1 MCLTLGLVCVQLLD
15 LQIRNTICR
24 HWKYVSPSDP
34 GVYKWC
40 SIYKYKIQDVCTWNT
55 SHPGTS
61 VSATV
66 TTFHGLLWPF
76 SATQRF
82 PRIFQQFPQCPQTSY
97 CCVHQRLFQHVIKS
111 ILFFRGGR
119 GTRVP
124 IYFDSWYNVDILIV
138 VTMLNVDAWRRS
150 SVGWEKLSP
159 SMQSTV
165 CSPFHCFA
173 LICIGF
179 CSYLQCTDCICIGFC
194 SYLHWILLIIVL
206 QLTLRTS
213 QNVPAQ
219 TVPSSMIQ
227 SKTTIASGLVNDD
240 DYDDDEDD
248 TKKSRWTICRI
259 SHWTRARNRQSLAK
273 APL

>member
-55 SHPGTS
+55 SHPGAS

-111 ILFFRGGR
+111 ILFFRGDGAP
-119 GTRVP
+119 GYP
-124 IYFDSWYNVDILIV
+124 YILILG
-138 VTMLNVDAWRRS
+138 TILIYLDCCNNVKCRR
-150 SVGWEKLSP
+150 
-159 SMQSTV
+159 M
-165 CSPFHCFA
+165 A
-173 LICIGF
+173 
-179 CSYLQCTDCICIGFC
+179 
-194 SYLHWILLIIVL
+194 
-206 QLTLRTS
+206 
-213 QNVPAQ
+213 
-219 TVPSSMIQ
+219 
-227 SKTTIASGLVNDD
+227 
-240 DYDDDEDD
+240 
-248 TKKSRWTICRI
+248 
-259 SHWTRARNRQSLAK
+259 
-273 APL
+273 